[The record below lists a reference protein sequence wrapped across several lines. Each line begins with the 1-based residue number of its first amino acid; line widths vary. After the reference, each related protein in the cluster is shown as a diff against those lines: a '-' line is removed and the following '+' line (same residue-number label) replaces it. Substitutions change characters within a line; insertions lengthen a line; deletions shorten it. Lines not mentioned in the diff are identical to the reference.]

1 MSGAGS
7 QNRPTKNERRDA
19 AREKARVLRDQQK
32 RRDRRNR
39 VLLQGGIVLGALAI
53 VAVVAI
59 IIVTSIKPNGPVPTA
74 AQNDG
79 FTVGAEFKLVGA
91 PASAATPSASAT
103 DDAAAAETPAPAET
117 PAATETPSAQDV
129 EIAVYQD
136 FLCPYCGQF
145 ETTNAEQIGGW
156 LQAGAATYTVHP
168 LATLSNLSMGTQYS
182 LRASNA
188 AACVAEYSPND
199 FFAFNTALFE
209 NQPKEN
215 TEGLTDTEL
224 KSIAKGVVSGGA
236 SKINT
241 CIDDGTYKSWVK
253 DATDRARSGP
263 LPGTDVAK
271 VEGTPTI
278 LVNGK
283 QYTGSLTDAEQFAAF
298 VLAVSSESYS
308 TSTPTPSASESPA
321 TNG

>member
-19 AREKARVLRDQQK
+19 ARDKARVLREQQK
-32 RRDRRNR
+32 RKDRRNR
-39 VLLQGGIVLGALAI
+39 FLLQGGIVLGALAI
-53 VAVVAI
+53 VAVVAV
-59 IIVTSIKPNGPVPTA
+59 IIVTSIKPAGPVPTA

-79 FTVGAEFKLVGA
+79 FTVGAELKLIGA
-91 PASAATPSASAT
+91 PATTSTPSATPT
-103 DDAAAAETPAPAET
+103 DDAAAETPAAEAT
-117 PAATETPSAQDV
+117 PETTATPGAQDV
-129 EIAVYQD
+129 NIAVYQD

-145 ETTNAEQIGGW
+145 ETTNAEQVGGW

-168 LATLSNLSMGTQYS
+168 LATLSNLSLGTQYS

-224 KSIAKGVVSGGA
+224 KSIAKGVVSGGEK
-236 SKINT
+236 KINT
-241 CIDDGTYKSWVK
+241 CIDEGTYKSWVK
-253 DATDRARSGP
+253 DATDKARSGP

-308 TSTPTPSASESPA
+308 TSTPTPSPSETPA

>member
-19 AREKARVLRDQQK
+19 AREKARVLREQQK

-53 VAVVAI
+53 VAVVAV
-59 IIVTSIKPNGPVPTA
+59 IIVTSIKPAGPVPTA
-74 AQNDG
+74 AKNDG
-79 FTVGAEFKLVGA
+79 FTVSAGLQLVGA
-91 PASAATPSASAT
+91 PAGASTPTPSAT
-103 DDAAAAETPAPAET
+103 NPAAPAEPAPAET
-117 PAATETPSAQDV
+117 PAATETPAADGV
-129 EIAVYQD
+129 EISVYQD

-145 ETTNAEQIGGW
+145 ETTNAEQVKGW
-156 LQAGAATYTVHP
+156 LEAGAATYTVHP
-168 LATLSNLSMGTQYS
+168 LATLSNLSLGTQYS

-199 FFAFNTALFE
+199 FFSFNTALFE

-215 TEGLTDTEL
+215 TEGLTDAEL
-224 KSIAKGVVSGGA
+224 KSIAKGVISGGEK
-236 SKINT
+236 KINA

-253 DATDRARSGP
+253 DSTDRARSGP

-308 TSTPTPSASESPA
+308 TGTPTPGASESPV

>member
-19 AREKARVLRDQQK
+19 ARDKARVLREQQK
-32 RRDRRNR
+32 RKDRRNR
-39 VLLQGGIVLGALAI
+39 FLLQGGIVLGALAI
-53 VAVVAI
+53 VAVVAV
-59 IIVTSIKPNGPVPTA
+59 IIVTSIKPAGPVPTA

-79 FTVGAEFKLVGA
+79 FTVGAELKLVGA
-91 PASAATPSASAT
+91 PATTTTPSATPT
-103 DDAAAAETPAPAET
+103 DDAAAETPAPEATPETDAT
-117 PAATETPSAQDV
+117 PAAQDIK
-129 EIAVYQD
+129 IAVYQD

-168 LATLSNLSMGTQYS
+168 LATLSNLSLGTQYS

-224 KSIAKGVVSGGA
+224 KSIAKGVVSGGEK
-236 SKINT
+236 KINA

-253 DATDRARSGP
+253 DATDKARSGP

-308 TSTPTPSASESPA
+308 TSTPTPSPSETPA

>member
-19 AREKARVLRDQQK
+19 AREKARVLREQQK

-53 VAVVAI
+53 VAVVAV
-59 IIVTSIKPNGPVPTA
+59 IIVTSIKPAGPVPTA
-74 AQNDG
+74 AKNDG
-79 FTVGAEFKLVGA
+79 FTVSAGLQLVGA
-91 PASAATPSASAT
+91 PASASTPTPSAT
-103 DDAAAAETPAPAET
+103 DPAAPAET
-117 PAATETPSAQDV
+117 PAATETPAADGV
-129 EIAVYQD
+129 EISVYQD

-145 ETTNAEQIGGW
+145 ETTNAEQVKGW
-156 LQAGAATYTVHP
+156 LEAGAATYTVHP
-168 LATLSNLSMGTQYS
+168 LATLSNLSLGTQYS

-199 FFAFNTALFE
+199 FFSFNTALFE

-215 TEGLTDTEL
+215 TEGLTDAEL
-224 KSIAKGVVSGGA
+224 KSIAKGVISGGEK
-236 SKINT
+236 KINA

-253 DATDRARSGP
+253 DSTDRARSGP
-263 LPGTDVAK
+263 LPGTDVKK

-308 TSTPTPSASESPA
+308 TGTPTPGASESPV

>member
-19 AREKARVLRDQQK
+19 ARDKARVLREQQK
-32 RRDRRNR
+32 RKDRRNR
-39 VLLQGGIVLGALAI
+39 FLLQGGIVLGALAI
-53 VAVVAI
+53 VAVVAV
-59 IIVTSIKPNGPVPTA
+59 IIVTSIKPAGPVPTA

-79 FTVGAEFKLVGA
+79 FTVGADLKLVGA
-91 PASAATPSASAT
+91 PVTDSTPSATPT
-103 DDAAAAETPAPAET
+103 DAAETPAPEATPETDAT
-117 PAATETPSAQDV
+117 PAAQDV
-129 EIAVYQD
+129 KIAVYQD

-145 ETTNAEQIGGW
+145 ETTNAEQVGGW

-168 LATLSNLSMGTQYS
+168 LATLSNLSLGTQYS
-182 LRASNA
+182 LRAANA

-224 KSIAKGVVSGGA
+224 KSIAKGVVSGGEK
-236 SKINT
+236 KINA
-241 CIDDGTYKSWVK
+241 CIDEGTYKSWVK
-253 DATDRARSGP
+253 DATDKARSGP

-308 TSTPTPSASESPA
+308 TSTPTPSPSETPA

>member
-19 AREKARVLRDQQK
+19 AREKARVLREQQK
-32 RRDRRNR
+32 RKDRRNR

-53 VAVVAI
+53 VAAVAL
-59 IIVTSIKPNGPVPTA
+59 IIVTSIKPSGPVPTA

-79 FTVGAEFKLVGA
+79 FTVGAGLQLVGA
-91 PASAATPSASAT
+91 PASASTPSATPSDAPAT
-103 DDAAAAETPAPAET
+103 EAPAAEAT

-129 EIAVYQD
+129 EIRVYQD
-136 FLCPYCGQF
+136 YLCPYCGQF

-156 LQAGAATYTVHP
+156 LKAGAATYTVHP
-168 LATLSNLSMGTQYS
+168 LATLSNLSLGTQYS

-199 FFAFNTALFE
+199 FFTFNTALFE

-224 KSIAKGVVSGGA
+224 KSIAKGVISGGE
-236 SKINT
+236 KKVNT

-253 DATDRARSGP
+253 DATDKARSGP

-308 TSTPTPSASESPA
+308 TSTPTPSATETPA

>member
-19 AREKARVLRDQQK
+19 ARDKARVLREQQK
-32 RRDRRNR
+32 RKDRRNR
-39 VLLQGGIVLGALAI
+39 FLLQGGIVLGALAI
-53 VAVVAI
+53 VAVVAV
-59 IIVTSIKPNGPVPTA
+59 IIVTSIKPAGPVPTA

-79 FTVGAEFKLVGA
+79 FTVGAELKLVGA
-91 PASAATPSASAT
+91 PVTTSTPSATPT
-103 DDAAAAETPAPAET
+103 DSAAAETPAPEATPETDAT
-117 PAATETPSAQDV
+117 PAAQDIK
-129 EIAVYQD
+129 IAVYQD

-145 ETTNAEQIGGW
+145 ETTNAEQVGGW

-168 LATLSNLSMGTQYS
+168 LATLSNLSLGTQYS

-224 KSIAKGVVSGGA
+224 KSIAKGVVSGGEK
-236 SKINT
+236 KINT
-241 CIDDGTYKSWVK
+241 CIDEGTYKSWVK
-253 DATDRARSGP
+253 DATDKARSGP

-283 QYTGSLTDAEQFAAF
+283 QYTGSPTDAEQFAAF

-308 TSTPTPSASESPA
+308 TSTLTPSASETPA

>member
-19 AREKARVLRDQQK
+19 AREKARVLREQQK

-53 VAVVAI
+53 VAAVAI
-59 IIVTSIKPNGPVPTA
+59 IIVTSIKPAGPVPTA

-79 FTVGAEFKLVGA
+79 FTVGAGLQLVGA
-91 PASAATPSASAT
+91 PADAPTPTPTAT
-103 DDAAAAETPAPAET
+103 DAAEPAPAET
-117 PAATETPSAQDV
+117 PAATETPTAEGV
-129 EIAVYQD
+129 EISVYQD

-145 ETTNAEQIGGW
+145 ETTNAEQVKGW
-156 LQAGAATYTVHP
+156 LEAGAATYTVHP
-168 LATLSNLSMGTQYS
+168 LATLSNLSLGTQYS

-188 AACVAEYSPND
+188 AACVAQYSPND
-199 FFAFNTALFE
+199 FFSFNTALFE

-215 TEGLTDTEL
+215 TEGLTDKEL
-224 KSIAKGVVSGGA
+224 KSIAKGVISGGEK
-236 SKINT
+236 KINA

-253 DATDRARSGP
+253 DSTDRARSGP

-308 TSTPTPSASESPA
+308 TDTPSPSPSESPA